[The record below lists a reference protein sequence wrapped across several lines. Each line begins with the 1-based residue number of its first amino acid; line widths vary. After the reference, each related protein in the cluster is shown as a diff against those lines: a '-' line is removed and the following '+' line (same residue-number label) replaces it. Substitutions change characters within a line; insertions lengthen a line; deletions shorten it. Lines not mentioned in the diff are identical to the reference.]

1 MKRIPDSVKKSRGT
15 YRKDRAVSQAA
26 GTTAAP
32 RVRVVANVPRPP
44 AGSSKD
50 VRAFY
55 RQHAARL
62 VEAGR
67 LTDDDAPA
75 FALLAQTYAIGAEAM
90 RVIGAEGYFRRDENG
105 VQRRHPAI
113 QVHRDAAQTF
123 ARLGARFGMMPKDRD
138 KPADDSPGDALAKAL
153 FAAAT
158 GATPDD

>member
-1 MKRIPDSVKKSRGT
+1 MNRLPDDVKKVRGT
-15 YRKDRAVSQAA
+15 LRKDRA
-26 GTTAAP
+26 GTARGRTSRAKK
-32 RVRVVANVPRPP
+32 VRVATQVPRPP
-44 AGSSKD
+44 AGSSRD

-55 RQHAARL
+55 RRHALAL

-75 FALLAQTYAIGAEAM
+75 FALLAQTYAIAAEAM
-90 RVIGAEGYFRRDENG
+90 RVIGAEGYFRRDEND

-123 ARLGARFGMMPKDRD
+123 ARLASRFGMTPRDRESMTD
-138 KPADDSPGDALAKAL
+138 TPIGDELAQAL

-158 GATPDD
+158 GGSDA